1 MRRQTRHNCVHAVF
15 HVEGAAPAARAFAMA
30 AVPWLASEVTRAE
43 AVTVAEVLEV
53 LLMARYVAMV
63 VAMMVA
69 IGLVATAEAT
79 RRR

>member
-1 MRRQTRHNCVHAVF
+1 M
-15 HVEGAAPAARAFAMA
+15 RAFATA
-30 AVPWLASEVTRAE
+30 VVPWLESEVTRAE